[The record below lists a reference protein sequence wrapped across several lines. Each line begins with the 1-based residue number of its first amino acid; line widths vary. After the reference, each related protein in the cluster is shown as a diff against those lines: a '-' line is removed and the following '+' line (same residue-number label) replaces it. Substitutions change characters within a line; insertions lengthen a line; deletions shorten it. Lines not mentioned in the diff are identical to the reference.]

1 MKKENKNN
9 YYNDEDQLLFEK
21 LDDFKKFNS
30 NISNDN
36 KNKSHNIR
44 YSNSDK
50 NNFNNILKM
59 EKNDILLNKPNIE
72 KEISYYNSS
81 DFQQFNQLNNFPEY
95 SNNIG
100 QENNNNTSTKLR
112 YSQSDYGEFDKIVK
126 TKNKDEKTKE
136 NQSRKVKVI
145 DFDKLQES
153 ENKIKNKLGIE
164 KIKIVYFD

>member
-9 YYNDEDQLLFEK
+9 YYNEEDKINFEK
-21 LDDFKKFNS
+21 LNNFKKFKS
-30 NISNDN
+30 DN
-36 KNKSHNIR
+36 VKNFQIKNYSTS

-50 NNFNNILKM
+50 NNFNNILKI
-59 EKNDILLNKPNIE
+59 EKNEMLLNKPNIE

-126 TKNKDEKTKE
+126 TKNKNEKTKE
-136 NQSRKVKVI
+136 NRSKKVKVI